1 MILVSIVGCG
11 LSLMIIAGRNSDW
24 YPVISDV
31 DLTNIW
37 HFMFTYSEGDNMR
50 AKGTLWRVVLMYGF
64 FIFGGMMGLLNWIP
78 SIRKGLDK
86 KSFISFCSS
95 YWLLMILNF
104 RWRSL
109 ILGTTIFILNIL
121 WVCFICIFDL
131 SSTSFKSK
139 TVSYLYSVSSYWL
152 NLLWSLSVWIVSIE
166 SFIGFTVHAKYTLAT
181 NIQRFLCHFLYFC
194 WSLGKSNL
202 YAQDRWWHYLC
213 RDYSSYHSRIRKV
226 VLIPFG

>member
-1 MILVSIVGCG
+1 MISSDIRCRFNKYLAFYVHLFWGGQHESKRHIMESCFNVWILHFWRNDGIIELDSI
-11 LSLMIIAGRNSDW
+11 N
-24 YPVISDV
+24 P
-31 DLTNIW
+31 
-37 HFMFTYSEGDNMR
+37 
-50 AKGTLWRVVLMYGF
+50 
-64 FIFGGMMGLLNWIP
+64 
-78 SIRKGLDK
+78 KGLDK

-202 YAQDRWWHYLC
+202 YTQDRWWHYLC